1 MNKDEYNEIVNGYD
15 TIKTIAD
22 KLKKGQAVIIGWT
35 DEEYT
40 HYDLL
45 FTYNI
50 YKEGPLQGGLKG
62 NELFVSVIGLGAFG
76 FAVKDRIKNIHSSY
90 IAEKLNLSGNPDKLG
105 ELINDVIKETNY
117 EKSIDK

>member
-50 YKEGPLQGGLKG
+50 YKEGLLQGGLKG

-76 FAVKDRIKNIHSSY
+76 FAVKDRIENIHSSY

-105 ELINDVIKETNY
+105 ELINDVIKELIWN
-117 EKSIDK
+117 IDI